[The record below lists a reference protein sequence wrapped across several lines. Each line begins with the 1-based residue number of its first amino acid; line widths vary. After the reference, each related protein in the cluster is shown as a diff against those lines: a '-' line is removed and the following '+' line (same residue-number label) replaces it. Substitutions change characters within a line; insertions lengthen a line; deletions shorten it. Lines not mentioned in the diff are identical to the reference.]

1 MVTSSPTR
9 ASSRA
14 GSDENNPTSDLD
26 LVSDTEDTTVASHCI
41 KDDFL
46 SFHNTFLQM
55 SKEKVQQR
63 PGVGARVPC
72 LGILLVLLGVTVFQ
86 CGSVLAK
93 KMTLHPVTMLL
104 FRD

>member
-1 MVTSSPTR
+1 MP
-9 ASSRA
+9 
-14 GSDENNPTSDLD
+14 
-26 LVSDTEDTTVASHCI
+26 
-41 KDDFL
+41 
-46 SFHNTFLQM
+46 
-55 SKEKVQQR
+55 KEKVQQR

>member
-1 MVTSSPTR
+1 
-9 ASSRA
+9 
-14 GSDENNPTSDLD
+14 
-26 LVSDTEDTTVASHCI
+26 
-41 KDDFL
+41 
-46 SFHNTFLQM
+46 M

-104 FRD
+104 FRELVLQKVPSEANPKVRNHGEGPY